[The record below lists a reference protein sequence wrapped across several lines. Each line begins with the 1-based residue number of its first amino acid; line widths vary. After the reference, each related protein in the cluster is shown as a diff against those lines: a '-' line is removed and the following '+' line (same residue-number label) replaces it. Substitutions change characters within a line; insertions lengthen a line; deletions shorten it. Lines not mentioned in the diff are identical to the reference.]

1 MPVGPAPHVRIDPLK
16 DVGHRV
22 VIGSTDRAHLPRV
35 IEAKTRGNG
44 HSGQVGSEN
53 GRETSGS
60 GPGNPWGEVLHKIYS
75 IPRKSLPRGSWGA

>member
-53 GRETSGS
+53 GRETGGS
-60 GPGNPWGEVLHKIYS
+60 GPES
-75 IPRKSLPRGSWGA
+75 GSPGTNS

>member
-22 VIGSTDRAHLPRV
+22 VIGSADRAHLPWV
-35 IEAKTRGNG
+35 TEAKTRGNG

-53 GRETSGS
+53 GRETGGS
-60 GPGNPWGEVLHKIYS
+60 GPES
-75 IPRKSLPRGSWGA
+75 GSPGTNS